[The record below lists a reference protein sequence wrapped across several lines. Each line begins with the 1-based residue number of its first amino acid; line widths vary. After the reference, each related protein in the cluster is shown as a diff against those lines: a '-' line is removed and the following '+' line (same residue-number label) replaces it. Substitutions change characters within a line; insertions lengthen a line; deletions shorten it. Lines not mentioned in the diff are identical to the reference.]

1 VAELR
6 IGAAAL
12 RQLSIG
18 QDKMAQR
25 TTVEAERPAKSQK
38 GGKRSANG
46 AIPAAKSAMPVDRA
60 RVFEAFRRWGYLEA
74 SLDPLGFLEPL
85 KSPDLDGLSGAD
97 AEEARRIY
105 SGTIG
110 ADFMHLLEA
119 GRRDWIAARME
130 GAAPET
136 DRHMILSRL
145 IRADL
150 FEQVLQSRYLGT
162 KRFSLEGV
170 TSLIPLLD
178 AILDAAG
185 EHGAI
190 QTLMAMSHR
199 GRLNVMVHT
208 ACKTPHEVVAGFE
221 DVDPR
226 SVLGAGDVK
235 YHVGATGTYLTAHG
249 KEIEIH
255 LVSNP
260 SHLEAVDP
268 VAVGRARAKLT
279 RYGGG
284 VTNFDA
290 NKVVPIV
297 MHGDAAFAG
306 QGIFAETLNLADLEA
321 YTVGGTIHIIVNNLI
336 GFTTRPV
343 QEHSSRF
350 AADLAK
356 RQNVP
361 IFHVNAE
368 DPDAVVRVGE
378 IAADYRATFG
388 SDVVIDLIGYR
399 RHGHS
404 EVDDPTIT
412 QPRLYEKI
420 KNHRPLWKLYAER
433 VQVDATKTVEAVRA
447 EYEVEQTKAGKLKKI
462 PHLRQ
467 LPDYWSA
474 FHRGKFKAEYEVD
487 TGLAAETLAAITG
500 KLVAVPSGFHVHP
513 KIAKLLEQRAEMGRG
528 KRAVDYGFAEAL
540 AFGSL
545 LEEGTP
551 LRLTGQDSQ
560 RGTFNQRHAVLVDT
574 ENEETYVPL
583 AALTAES
590 ERRPFCEIYNSSL
603 SEAGCL
609 GFEYG
614 FSRDY
619 PEALVLWEA
628 QFGDFVNGAQVII
641 DQFISAGEDKWD
653 LPSGIVMLLPHGFE
667 GQGPEHSSARIERF
681 LQLAGEENIQICQ
694 PSTAA
699 QYFHMLRRQARRP
712 WRKPLVVFTPKSMLR
727 HPDASSGILE
737 FSLPRFLPIV
747 PDREVRDA
755 RRILIASGKVG
766 HELKAERRKRK
777 DASTAILFLDQLYPL
792 PRTEI
797 LAALEAHPHAREV
810 VWVQEEPRNMGP
822 FSYVMPRLQQ
832 LVQERGLSLRSVKRS
847 SSASPATG
855 SAKAHELEQKTLLSL
870 AFTTTSG
877 D

>member
-1 VAELR
+1 
-6 IGAAAL
+6 
-12 RQLSIG
+12 
-18 QDKMAQR
+18 MAHR
-25 TTVEAERPAKSQK
+25 TTLEAERPAKSSK
-38 GGKRSANG
+38 AAKR
-46 AIPAAKSAMPVDRA
+46 PAKSAVAGPPSDRE

-74 SLDPLGFLEPL
+74 DLDPLGFLGPL
-85 KSPDLDGLSGAD
+85 KSPDLDFSGAD
-97 AEEARRIY
+97 ADVARNIY
-105 SGTIG
+105 ARTIG
-110 ADFMHLLEA
+110 ADFMHLVQPE
-119 GRRDWIAARME
+119 RRRWIAQRME
-130 GAAPET
+130 SEAPET
-136 DRHMILSRL
+136 DRHVILSRL
-145 IRADL
+145 VRADL

-190 QTLMAMSHR
+190 ESVMAMSHR

-235 YHVGATGTYLTAHG
+235 YHIGATGSYVTAHG

-268 VAVGRARAKLT
+268 VAVGRSRAKLT
-279 RYGGG
+279 RYAGGR
-284 VTNFDA
+284 TEFDS

-306 QGIFAETLNLADLEA
+306 QGIFAETLNFADLKG
-321 YTVGGTIHIIVNNLI
+321 YTVGGTIQIIVNNLI

-343 QEHSSRF
+343 QEHSARF

-368 DPDAVVRVGE
+368 DPDAVVRVGQ

-388 SDVVIDLIGYR
+388 SDVVVDLIGYR

-420 KNHRPLWKLYAER
+420 KNHPPLWKLYA
-433 VQVDATKTVEAVRA
+433 QQIKVDATKTVEAVRA
-447 EYEVEQTKAGKLKKI
+447 EYEVEQTKAGQLKKI

-467 LPDYWSA
+467 LPKYWSA
-474 FHRGKFKAEYEVD
+474 YHRGKFRPEYEVE
-487 TGLAAETLAAITG
+487 TGLSAEKLAELTDA
-500 KLVAVPSGFHVHP
+500 LVRVPDQFHVHP
-513 KIAKLLEQRAEMGRG
+513 KIAKLLEQRGEMGHG
-528 KRAVDYGFAEAL
+528 KRAIDFGFAEAL

-545 LEEGTP
+545 LLEGTP
-551 LRLTGQDSQ
+551 LRLTGQDTQ

-574 ENEETYVPL
+574 ESEETYVPL
-583 AALTAES
+583 ANLAPGQ
-590 ERRPFCEIYNSSL
+590 PFCEIYNSSL

-653 LPSGIVMLLPHGFE
+653 LPSGVVLLLPHGYE

-681 LQLAGEENIQICQ
+681 LQLAGEDNIQICQ
-694 PSTAA
+694 PSSAA

-712 WRKPLVVFTPKSMLR
+712 WRKPLIVFTPKSMLR
-727 HPDASSGILE
+727 HPEASSSLE
-737 FSLPRFLPIV
+737 DFTEPHFLPVV
-747 PDREVRDA
+747 PDREVTGA
-755 RRILIASGKVG
+755 KRILIASGKVG
-766 HELKAERRKRK
+766 HELRMERRKRK
-777 DASTAILFLDQLYPL
+777 DTSTAIVFLDQLYPL
-792 PRTEI
+792 PRPEIAAALSAHPNAREI
-797 LAALEAHPHAREV
+797 L
-810 VWVQEEPRNMGP
+810 WVQEEPRNMGA
-822 FSYVMPRLQQ
+822 FFYVMPRLTQ
-832 LVQERGLSLRSVKRS
+832 LVQERGLSIRSVKRS

-870 AFTTTSG
+870 AFTTTLG
-877 D
+877 A